1 VNAIHPTA
9 QLLGDVRMGTGN
21 TIGPFAV
28 ITGPV
33 VLGDE
38 NWIGAGVV
46 IGAPPEV
53 RSWAHPRNDAD
64 RVGNGIDIGSR
75 NVIREYAQIHHGWRD
90 RTTIGDD
97 AFIMNQSYVAH
108 DCRLGDR
115 VTLASSV
122 LLAGHVVIEDDANLG
137 LGVSVHQGR
146 AIGRGVMLGMGSV
159 VTRDVP
165 PYAKAYGNPARVAD
179 ANTIGM
185 QRSGHEASVI
195 EALEALY
202 RDRSGE
208 DPMTRAA
215 EIEALSTLLGPWIA
229 ARR

>member
-1 VNAIHPTA
+1 MNVIHPTA
-9 QLLGDVRMGTGN
+9 QLVGDVRMGEGN
-21 TIGPFAV
+21 TIGALAV

-33 VLGDE
+33 ALGDG

-53 RSWAHPRNDAD
+53 RSWTHPRGESDPA
-64 RVGNGIDIGSR
+64 GNGVEIGDR
-75 NVIREYAQIHHGWRD
+75 NVIREYAQIHQGWRD

-122 LLAGHVVIEDDANLG
+122 LLAGHVVIEDDVNLG
-137 LGVSVHQGR
+137 LGASVHQGR
-146 AIGRGVMLGMGSV
+146 AIGRGAMLGMGSV

-165 PYAKAYGNPARVAD
+165 PYAKAYGNPARIAG

-195 EALEALY
+195 EALEELY
-202 RDRSGE
+202 RDRSGG
-208 DPMTRAA
+208 DPMARAA
-215 EIEALSTLLGPWIA
+215 EIDALSTLLGPWIA
-229 ARR
+229 SRR